1 LKAKFYSEEEAIMSN
16 CNALLPIGPNQ
27 LRQADRLSL
36 PDIDLSKLPAK
47 LSKRLWVSPAE
58 FIEVISAWPLAH
70 WALSVCGR
78 WRMQLPNPS
87 RRGPKPVYQD
97 ESILVMALIQVAW
110 QMGYDE
116 LVDYFRAHPQVAARA
131 GFPIGRVICASQF
144 WERRRALGAFP
155 FWFFFIALVAQLI
168 RLGVI
173 KGTDVIMDGT
183 TLKAW
188 YHNDPDAD
196 WSFPKPWKGS
206 TWGYKVHTLLC
217 RWSQLPIMFLVT
229 PANRQESVFA
239 IALLKL
245 AVSFFDLSISIVRAD
260 AGYFTKTILA
270 FIHVVLGASSMIDYN
285 LRRQGKR
292 FLATLFFLDQWRLH
306 SAPRTIIER
315 HFAWAKRYFGLESAR
330 WSGLVAA
337 YQHTALVYA
346 TMLAV
351 ALIAH
356 RYDRPDLAGSRYR
369 VLALKTLT

>member
-1 LKAKFYSEEEAIMSN
+1 MSN
-16 CNALLPIGPNQ
+16 CNALLPIEPKEVRVLEN
-27 LRQADRLSL
+27 LNL
-36 PDIDLSKLPAK
+36 PAIDVSKLPTK
-47 LSKRLWVSPAE
+47 VSKRLWVSPAE
-58 FIEVISAWPLAH
+58 FIAVTSAWPLAQ
-70 WALSVCGR
+70 WALRVCGC
-78 WRMQLPNPS
+78 WQIQLPSPA
-87 RRGPKPVYQD
+87 RRGPKSVYQD
-97 ESILVMALIQVAW
+97 ETILVMALVQVAW

-116 LVDYFRAHPQVAARA
+116 VVDYFRAHPQAASLA
-131 GFPIGRVICASQF
+131 GFPTGRVICASQF
-144 WERRRALGAFP
+144 WERRRALGALP
-155 FWFFFIALVAQLI
+155 FWFLFIALVAQLI
-168 RLGVI
+168 RLGII

-183 TLKAW
+183 TLAVW
-188 YHNDPDAD
+188 YHDDPDAG

-217 RWSQLPIMFLVT
+217 RWSQLPIIFLVT

-260 AGYFTKTILA
+260 AGYFTTPILA
-270 FIHVVLGASSMIDYN
+270 FIRLVLGASCMIDYN
-285 LRRQGKR
+285 LRRKGKR
-292 FLATLFFLDQWRLH
+292 FLATVFFIDQWRFH

-315 HFAWAKRYFGLESAR
+315 HFAWAKRYFGLETAR

-356 RYDRPDLAGSRYR
+356 RYDRPELAGSRFR
-369 VLALKTLT
+369 VLALKSLA